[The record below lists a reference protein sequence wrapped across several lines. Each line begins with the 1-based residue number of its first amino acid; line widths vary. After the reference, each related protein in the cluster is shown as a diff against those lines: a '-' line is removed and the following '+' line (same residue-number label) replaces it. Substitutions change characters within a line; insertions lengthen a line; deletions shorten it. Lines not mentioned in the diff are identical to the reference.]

1 MIPSVQSRYLLATL
15 AVFAV
20 EVGCAS
26 APSQQED
33 ANANAPSTK
42 DDRGNVASTVAD
54 DEGAATND
62 EVVAPDVSGTNDEA
76 ADSDVATTTAAAT
89 QSQYPCNGSTAGYDA
104 LAIKTGSTWKVTRSG
119 KTVYS
124 GSDMAAA
131 LSAAMN
137 SLTANRTTKQSV
149 LVQGSGDYPASTRF
163 TIPSYTVLNV
173 CGTINVTGT
182 ASGDY
187 APIYSRDRKNIE
199 IPNVKITGTPN
210 YGMFFRNVSGL
221 KLGNLDLRHT
231 TGIGVRVDNN
241 AGSVK
246 VTDLSIDYVYG
257 SGMKSHVVETY
268 GVDRVTIGT
277 VEGKNV
283 GECGLLLNNTTNANV
298 SLVSCED
305 CGKGT
310 GYAAF
315 RIANDAGKIGNDW
328 PAGNIHVGKVY
339 ARGGGRGIFS
349 VSGSGGLTI
358 DEIDVADTGNNP
370 ILLQN
375 CINTTIAAKSG
386 KISRGAV
393 VLSNDTTNTN
403 SGKFEPS
410 RNVNLKNL
418 VLSNGATVSEAWC
431 QLGDRKNR
439 ATNITGGTVKMCFK

>member
-1 MIPSVQSRYLLATL
+1 M
-15 AVFAV
+15 
-20 EVGCAS
+20 
-26 APSQQED
+26 
-33 ANANAPSTK
+33 
-42 DDRGNVASTVAD
+42 STVAIGCTSATSSVEDFAD
-54 DEGAATND
+54 DPQST
-62 EVVAPDVSGTNDEA
+62 DVRSDQSSPVTKDEA
-76 ADSDVATTTAAAT
+76 TTAGEDMANSEIATTTAAAT
-89 QSQYPCNGSTAGYDA
+89 QSPYPCNGSTTGYDA
-104 LAIKTGSTWKVTRSG
+104 IAIKSGSTWKVTRSG
-119 KTVYS
+119 KNVYS

-131 LSAAMN
+131 MSAAMN
-137 SLTANRTTKQSV
+137 SLTANRTAKQSV
-149 LVQGSGDYPASTRF
+149 LVQGSGVYPAGTRF

-210 YGMFFRNVSGL
+210 YGMFFRNVSDL

-246 VTDLSIDYVYG
+246 VTDLIHRLRVRQRDEESRRRDLRG
-257 SGMKSHVVETY
+257 RSRHHRHRRGQERRRMRSLVEQY
-268 GVDRVTIGT
+268 DERQRQL
-277 VEGKNV
+277 
-283 GECGLLLNNTTNANV
+283 GLLCRLRQRHG
-298 SLVSCED
+298 LCRFPD
-305 CGKGT
+305 RQRRGQD
-310 GYAAF
+310 
-315 RIANDAGKIGNDW
+315 RQRL
-328 PAGNIHVGKVY
+328 
-339 ARGGGRGIFS
+339 ARREHSREQGLRARRWARIFS

-386 KISRGAV
+386 KISGGAV

-403 SGKFEPS
+403 SGKFEAS
-410 RNVNLKNL
+410 RNVTLKNL